1 MPGFYDHSHFFRV
14 VKGFLVQF
22 GITYNKELKNQPP
35 IQDDPQKDPKIPFEK
50 GVISFAGSGPNSRT
64 SQLFIAYAPSSGFGR
79 ELWETPI
86 GKVIEGMEHVEAFYS
101 YGDMPP
107 WGKGPVQGKI
117 HSGPEYIEENFPLTD
132 KFDVCRVERMPKET
146 KNDAE
151 TQVQAPTKS
160 NSNLRDQGQKA
171 ANPMEIEAETG
182 KEIGVSFTPLLAGLG
197 VLALILVV
205 VKLLLPS
212 GKARNK
218 KS

>member
-1 MPGFYDHSHFFRV
+1 

-35 IQDDPQKDPKIPFEK
+35 IQDDPQNDPKIAFEK
-50 GVISFAGSGPNSRT
+50 GFISFAGSGPNSRT

-79 ELWETPI
+79 ELWETPV
-86 GKVIEGMEHVEAFYS
+86 GKVVEGMEHVEAFYS

-132 KFDVCRVERMPKET
+132 KFDVCRVERLGKEA
-146 KNDAE
+146 KNVAE
-151 TQVQAPTKS
+151 TQVQQPTKS
-160 NSNLRDQGQKA
+160 MSNLRDQEQKV
-171 ANPMEIEAETG
+171 ANPTEIEAGTG
-182 KEIGVSFTPLLAGLG
+182 EVIGVSFTSLIGGLG
-197 VLALILVV
+197 VVALILVV

-212 GKARNK
+212 GKSRNK

>member
-1 MPGFYDHSHFFRV
+1 M
-14 VKGFLVQF
+14 
-22 GITYNKELKNQPP
+22 
-35 IQDDPQKDPKIPFEK
+35 
-50 GVISFAGSGPNSRT
+50 ART

-79 ELWETPI
+79 ELWETPV

-132 KFDVCRVERMPKET
+132 KFDVCRVERLQKGA
-146 KNDAE
+146 KSDAE
-151 TQVQAPTKS
+151 MQEQPAKS
-160 NSNLRDQGQKA
+160 NFNLTDPGQKA
-171 ANPMEIEAETG
+171 ANPTEIEAESG
-182 KEIGVSFTPLLAGLG
+182 NAIGVSFTPLLGGLG